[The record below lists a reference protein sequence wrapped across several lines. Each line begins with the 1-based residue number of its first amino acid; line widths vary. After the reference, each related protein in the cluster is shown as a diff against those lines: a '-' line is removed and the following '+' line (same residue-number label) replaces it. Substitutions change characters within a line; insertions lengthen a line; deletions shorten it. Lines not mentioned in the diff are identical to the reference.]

1 MGLLRQP
8 TSDITKGVIWKQL
21 LAFFFPLWFGT
32 FFQQL
37 YNTVDTL
44 VVGRFVG
51 KVALA
56 AVGSTSVIVNLTVGI
71 FTAWR
76 PERWWPSPSTSA
88 PAAGTRCTSAS
99 TPPCC

>member
-71 FTAWR
+71 FTGLAA
-76 PERWWPSPSTSA
+76 STSA

>member
-71 FTAWR
+71 FTVK
-76 PERWWPSPSTSA
+76 PVRWWPSPSTSA

>member
-71 FTAWR
+71 FTGLA
-76 PERWWPSPSTSA
+76 A
-88 PAAGTRCTSAS
+88 GAVVPAAGTRCTSAS

>member
-71 FTAWR
+71 FTGL
-76 PERWWPSPSTSA
+76 
-88 PAAGTRCTSAS
+88 AAGAVVAGDVPENTVVGGVPAKVIKKIEA
-99 TPPCC
+99 